1 MPTYAKTMNSVDVRI
16 GELGQP
22 RTITQQI
29 TVRRT
34 DDAFITIDTEIAAIQ
49 AEGHIPTINVP
60 YVTPNQPGQPPTVP
74 AGMTWEQYAM
84 CRDISYRTAAGS
96 KAIIFTVVWSTLW
109 MDDIAS
115 ESLSFVLPSSTEYN
129 ARTRAT
135 NVYRTGWSTNPSN
148 TNASGDIGGTSVSNG
163 TQPTSVQVPQVSM
176 RVRITVDAS
185 LEPMLYAVTG
195 FSTYINKINS
205 LIFSGCPAG
214 TLICEGVTAQKGSNG
229 YPFYE
234 VIFEFLFDPWFHL
247 EQVCESDEKGYP
259 KLNTGGAPA
268 VVKWV
273 RPARTP
279 IDFKDI
285 FKVAGTVDQA
295 WYNRTVGGWW
305 S

>member
-1 MPTYAKTMNSVDVRI
+1 MPDPVYAKTMNSVDVRI

-29 TVRRT
+29 TVRRI
-34 DDAFITIDTEIAAIQ
+34 DNGFITIDTEIAAIQ
-49 AEGHIPTINVP
+49 GEGHVPTINAP
-60 YVTPNQPGQPPTVP
+60 YVPPASVP
-74 AGMTWEQYAM
+74 SGMTWERHLG

-109 MDDIAS
+109 MDDLAS
-115 ESLSFVLPSSTEYN
+115 ETLSFVLPSSTEYN

-135 NVYRTGWSTNPSN
+135 NVYRTGWTTQPSN
-148 TNASGDIGGTSVSNG
+148 TNATGDIGGTAVSNG

-176 RVRITVDAS
+176 RVRLTVDAS
-185 LEPMLYAVTG
+185 VDPMLYAVTG

-259 KLNTGGAPA
+259 KINGSGAPA

-273 RPARTP
+273 RPARTA

-285 FKVAGTVDQA
+285 FKVGGTVDQA
-295 WYNRTVGGWW
+295 WYDRTIGGWW
-305 S
+305 E